1 MSRGYNALILLLLFV
16 SMGLQSVAQQT
27 PALTAAEQEE
37 YMKQAVEMVKYL
49 EGTLNFLGDPLA
61 TVQEKEIIIN
71 ESYSKI
77 FKDDKVQIEDDLD
90 EHRETPINKDVQ
102 AYLKDVDFFF
112 HHVRFS
118 FDVQKTDQLVNELG
132 QVYFRVALMR
142 NLNGRTLSN
151 DTISSSKIR
160 FVEINLDPFQKE
172 LKIASYYTTKLNER
186 EELRQWWSGMAPEWK
201 TYFGENIMVFDTL
214 PLNKVEALTTDA
226 IITKRWKSVSRND
239 TFFVMGPD
247 TLKMNMKH
255 LLFGRRPDTLL
266 YINDTRMLMLPDTV
280 VTDLS
285 PVYSALKEV
294 TRITDINISYKQ
306 QFTDLEPLI
315 ELTAL
320 KSIDFSNTPINDL
333 SPLRNLNQLDAIYCS
348 GTQVTSLDPLV
359 YSVKIKE
366 IYCFDTR
373 VADLQ
378 PLANYSQL
386 EKLYCF
392 NTGVSSLEAIRGK
405 TTMVALRTNNTHISD
420 ISPLQGMSAMR
431 LLDIS
436 RTAVS
441 NIDAIASLVSL
452 QILNMDNTNIS
463 SIESLS
469 GLKDLSVVQFSNT
482 AVADL
487 DPLSDIASLKKVF
500 CDKTR
505 VNSANAILFMRAKP
519 GTLVVYESEELS
531 VWWNS
536 LPIYWR
542 AILSEHAK
550 TSSNPGAEEL
560 HQIIGLEKLDLKGN
574 AYLQSIQPL
583 SRLTNLGYLSL
594 ASTEIDDIGPLINLS
609 ALREIDL
616 SNTRISNLSPL
627 QNTLGLEVINIEQT
641 RVERLDALN
650 SMARLKVVYADGSRV
665 TPQEVML
672 LKEKQHQT
680 LIIYQS
686 DALKTWW
693 NGLSEPWQSLLLS
706 NVKLTAN
713 PDKMH
718 LQEIADLQEIR
729 IIDDMNFTDLE
740 PLRMLP
746 HLQRL
751 VFKGTM
757 INDLKPIAGLSQLE
771 TLEFPSN
778 PIANIQALSGLSK
791 MQTLNMENT
800 AVSDLSAI
808 AGLVNLKVINLSG
821 TQVNSLKPLAG
832 LTNLVDLSVYNTR
845 LKSLSPADQ
854 LPALKNIKCY
864 NTRIKAKE
872 IDALKANR
880 PEMNILYY

>member
-1 MSRGYNALILLLLFV
+1 MSRGSNALILLLLFV
-16 SMGLQSVAQQT
+16 AMGLQSVAQQT

-37 YMKQAVEMVKYL
+37 YKKQAVEMVKYL

-90 EHRETPINKDVQ
+90 ERRETPINKDVQ

-112 HHVRFS
+112 QHVSFS

-142 NLNGRTLSN
+142 NLNGRTLAN
-151 DTISSSKIR
+151 GTVSSSKIR

-201 TYFGENIMVFDTL
+201 TYFGANIMVYDTL

-226 IITKRWKSVSRND
+226 IITKRWKSVSRKD

-247 TLKMNMKH
+247 TLKMNMIH

-266 YINDTRMLMLPDTV
+266 YINDTRMLMLTDTV

-285 PVYSALKEV
+285 PVYAALKDV

-306 QFTDLEPLI
+306 QFTDLEPLL

-320 KSIDFSNTPINDL
+320 KTIDFSNTPISDL

-373 VADLQ
+373 VSDLQ
-378 PLANYSQL
+378 PLANYTQL

-405 TTMVALRTNNTHISD
+405 TTMVALRANNTQITD
-420 ISPLQGMSAMR
+420 IGPLQGMSAMR

-482 AVADL
+482 AVAEL
-487 DPLSDIASLKKVF
+487 DPLSGIASLKKVF

-505 VNSANAILFMRAKP
+505 VSSANAILFMRAKP

-531 VWWNS
+531 AWWNS

-542 AILSEHAK
+542 AILSEHVK

-560 HQIIGLEKLDLKGN
+560 HQIIGLEKLDLSGN

-583 SRLTNLGYLSL
+583 SKLTNLSFLSL
-594 ASTEIDDIGPLINLS
+594 ANTEIDDIGPLINLS
-609 ALREIDL
+609 AIREIDL

-650 SMARLKVVYADGSRV
+650 SMARLKYVYADGSRV

-672 LKEKQHQT
+672 LKEKQHQA

-686 DALKTWW
+686 ESLKTWW

-706 NVKLTAN
+706 NVKLAAN
-713 PDKMH
+713 PDKLH
-718 LQEIADLQEIR
+718 LQEIADLKEIW

-757 INDLKPIAGLSQLE
+757 INDLSPIAGLSQLE

-778 PIANIQALSGLSK
+778 PIANIQALGRLSNL
-791 MQTLNMENT
+791 QTLNMENT

-808 AGLVNLKVINLSG
+808 AGLTKLKVINLSG

-872 IDALKANR
+872 VDALKGKR